1 MRDDRGER
9 LNRMNE
15 RVIDD
20 LLRDNDELRRDNQ
33 VKDDVIAMM
42 KETDRCR
49 ECGCPAHPPARGP
62 QE

>member
-1 MRDDRGER
+1 
-9 LNRMNE
+9 MNE

-42 KETDRCR
+42 KETDRCH
-49 ECGCPAHPPARGP
+49 ECGCRLWDT
-62 QE
+62 

>member
-42 KETDRCR
+42 KETDRCH
-49 ECGCPAHPPARGP
+49 ECGCRLWDT
-62 QE
+62 